1 MPAPT
6 MDVSRIRNFCIIAH
20 VDHGKSTLAD
30 RILGLTG
37 AVSKREE
44 REQFLDSMDLER
56 QRGIT
61 IKAKA
66 VRLSYTAKDGQVYQ
80 FNLIDTPGHVDFNYE
95 VSRSLAACE
104 GAILVVDAAQGVE
117 AQTIANVYLALE
129 NSLEI
134 IPVINKIDLPSAQ
147 PEEARAQVQDVI
159 GLPADEC
166 LLISAK
172 EGTGVPELLER
183 IVQKIPPP
191 KANGDKPLRALV
203 FDSHYDQYQGVVAH
217 VRVMDGNMKRGLL
230 IKGMSRDLVTEITT
244 LGVFNPKPFAV
255 DELLCGQV
263 GYIAGAI
270 KNISDLRVGETITSG
285 RDGATEALPGYM
297 EPKPVVFCG
306 MYPVDN
312 DGYENLRDALEKL
325 QLNDTA
331 FHYEPDTSQA
341 LGFGFRCGFLGLLH
355 MEIVQERLEGEFD
368 LDLIVTCPSV
378 IYKVEMLDG
387 SMMEIDN
394 PSKLPPL
401 GKYAAIHEP
410 YVKLTVY
417 TPQNSVGAVMEL
429 VKAKRGEYKD
439 MKYIGGNRLVA
450 TYEAPFADIIVD
462 FHDKLKSRTSGY
474 ASMEYE
480 FIEYRPGKLV
490 KLDVAL
496 AGDIVDALSFI
507 VPEENAYYKGRDLV
521 SKLKEVIPQQM
532 FEVAVQAVANGRTIA
547 RATVKAK
554 RKNVLA
560 KCYGGDITRKK
571 KLLEK
576 QKRGKK
582 RMKQVGNVEVPQEA
596 FMAILSLE

>member
-1 MPAPT
+1 

-37 AVSKREE
+37 AVSDREK
-44 REQFLDSMDLER
+44 REQFLDSMELER

-66 VRLSYTAKDGQVYQ
+66 VRLSYTAQDGQEYM
-80 FNLIDTPGHVDFNYE
+80 FNLIDTPGHVDFTYE

-117 AQTIANVYLALE
+117 AQTIANVYLAME

-134 IPVINKIDLPSAQ
+134 IPVINKIDLPSAR
-147 PEEARAQVQDVI
+147 PDEAKAQVQDVI
-159 GLPADEC
+159 GLPADDC
-166 LLISAK
+166 ILISAK

-191 KANGDKPLRALV
+191 PAHGDRPLRALV

-217 VRVMDGNMKRGLL
+217 VRVKDGALRQGMS
-230 IKGMSRDLVTEITT
+230 IKGMSRGLETEVTT

-255 DELLCGQV
+255 SALECGQV

-270 KNISDLRVGETITSG
+270 KDISELRVGETITALRG
-285 RDGATEALPGYM
+285 PATEPLPGYM

-306 MYPVDN
+306 MYPVEN

-355 MEIVQERLEGEFD
+355 MEIVQERLEREFD
-368 LDLIVTCPSV
+368 LDLIITCPSV
-378 IYKVEMLDG
+378 IYRVEMLDTTFF
-387 SMMEIDN
+387 EIDN

-417 TPQNSVGAVMEL
+417 SPQTNIGAVMEL
-429 VKAKRGEYKD
+429 VKAKRGTYKD
-439 MKYIGGNRLVA
+439 MKYIGGNRIVA
-450 TYEAPFADIIVD
+450 TFDAPFADIIVD

-480 FIEYRPGKLV
+480 FIGYRPGKLV
-490 KLDVAL
+490 RLDVAL

-532 FEVAVQAVANGRTIA
+532 FEVAVQAVANGRTIS

-576 QKRGKK
+576 QKAGKK
-582 RMKQVGNVEVPQEA
+582 RMKQVGNVEIPQEA